1 MFAGYGI
8 INGTIDYSD
17 NGTGV
22 YLTNPDDGSVYQKW
36 IIELRTKSGDDG
48 IKLTM
53 NLLVAVMILKQ

>member
-22 YLTNPDDGSVYQKW
+22 YLTSPDDGSVYQKG

>member
-17 NGTGV
+17 NSTGV
-22 YLTNPDDGSVYQKW
+22 YLSNPDDGSVYQKG

-53 NLLVAVMILKQ
+53 NILVAVMILKQ

>member
-22 YLTNPDDGSVYQKW
+22 YLTNPD
-36 IIELRTKSGDDG
+36 G

-53 NLLVAVMILKQ
+53 NILVAVMILKQ